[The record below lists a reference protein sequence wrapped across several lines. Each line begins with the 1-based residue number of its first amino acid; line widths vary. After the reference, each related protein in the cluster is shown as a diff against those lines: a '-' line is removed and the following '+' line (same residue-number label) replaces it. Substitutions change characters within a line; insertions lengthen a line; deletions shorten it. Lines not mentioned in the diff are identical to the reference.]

1 VQIRWHLGT
10 ISRTQSQRARTVK
23 EVSIDEEEQV
33 AGEEA
38 CSRQDEGG
46 NRHTGEEAGEDGS
59 PAEAGVAPPTPTRTF
74 VIVR

>member
-1 VQIRWHLGT
+1 M
-10 ISRTQSQRARTVK
+10 K

-38 CSRQDEGG
+38 SCRQDEGG
-46 NRHTGEEAGEDGS
+46 DRHTGEEAGEDGS
-59 PAEAGVAPPTPTRTF
+59 PAEAAVAPPPVTRTF